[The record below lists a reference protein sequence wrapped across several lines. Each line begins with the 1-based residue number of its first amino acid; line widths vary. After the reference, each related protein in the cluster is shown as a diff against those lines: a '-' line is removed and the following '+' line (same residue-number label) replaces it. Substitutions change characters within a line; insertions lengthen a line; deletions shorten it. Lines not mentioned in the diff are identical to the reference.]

1 MIKALE
7 GGFEDVSIYGELW
20 LAVNIRFRAI
30 GMVERVKLTVNYV
43 YF

>member
-7 GGFEDVSIYGELW
+7 GGFEDVSIYGDLW

-30 GMVERVKLTVNYV
+30 GTVERVKLTVNYA